1 MFIVGKGNM
10 AKSITEKNR
19 SGRIGVI
26 DIGSNTVRLVIY
38 EAPTRLPFPL
48 FNEKA
53 QCGLGRSIARTGR
66 LDEQGVE
73 AARHALGRF
82 VLLAEATGVDRLE
95 LVATAA
101 VREATDGAEFV
112 RDIERR
118 FGVRVDVIDGA
129 EEAQLAARG
138 VLSGVPDADGLLGD
152 LGGGSLDLV
161 VLEKG
166 DFGRTAT
173 LPLGHLRL
181 AENARSSADASR
193 LAAGYLEQEGWLDQ
207 IRGRNLYALGG
218 SWRAV
223 AGVMLDRLDWPLHVI
238 DNFSIA
244 PDEALDLLDYVAR
257 INPKSSPRIAGISRR
272 RVGSLPFA
280 AAALETLITRTCP
293 AQLVFSGFGMREGR
307 MLTCLPSDVRRQD
320 PLLAGCA
327 GHAERSGRFS
337 VHVEEITAWMEPLF
351 ADANVGTP
359 GTRLR
364 TAASLLSD
372 ISWSVHPDYREENA
386 FHRVLRLPFAGL
398 SHVDRAELAL
408 SVFVRYGGDLS
419 SPILSR
425 PLSLLDER
433 EITRAVIVGRALHLA
448 HTLSGGAPGLLS
460 KTRLQRD
467 RNRVVLDLGNDAAL
481 FLSEAVER
489 RLGRLAKSMDMK
501 PKIVSTAD

>member
-1 MFIVGKGNM
+1 MVERV
-10 AKSITEKNR
+10 TEKNR
-19 SGRIGVI
+19 AGRIGVI

-66 LDEQGVE
+66 LDEEGVE
-73 AARHALGRF
+73 AARLALGRF
-82 VLLAEATGVDRLE
+82 VLLAEATGVDHLE

-101 VREATDGAEFV
+101 VREATDGPEFV
-112 RDIERR
+112 ADIEKR
-118 FGVRVDVIDGA
+118 FGVKVDVIDGA

-166 DFGRTAT
+166 EFGRTET

-181 AENARSSADASR
+181 AESARTPAEASQM
-193 LAAGYLEQEGWLDQ
+193 AAGYLAQEEWLD
-207 IRGRNLYALGG
+207 IIEGRNLYALGG

-223 AGVMLDRLDWPLHVI
+223 AGVILERLDWPLHVI
-238 DNFSIA
+238 DNFSISLE
-244 PDEALDLLDYVAR
+244 EALDRLDFVAR
-257 INPKSSPRIAGISRR
+257 IDPKSWPRTASISRR
-272 RVGSLPFA
+272 RVSSLPFA
-280 AAALETLITRTCP
+280 ASALEMLIRRTRP
-293 AQLVFSGFGMREGR
+293 AQVIFSGFGMREGR
-307 MLTCLPSDVRRQD
+307 MLTCLPDDVRCQD
-320 PLLAGCA
+320 PLIAGCA

-337 VHVEEITAWMEPLF
+337 VHGEEITAWMEPLF
-351 ADANVGTP
+351 KDTETDASSV
-359 GTRLR
+359 RLR

-398 SHVDRAELAL
+398 SHEDRVELAL

-419 SPILSR
+419 SNILSR
-425 PLSLLDER
+425 PMSLLGER
-433 EITRAVIVGRALHLA
+433 ESKRAVTVGRALHLA

-460 KTRLQRD
+460 KTCLRRK
-467 RNRVVLDLGNDAAL
+467 RNRVVLDLGNDGAL
-481 FLSEAVER
+481 FVSEAVER
-489 RLGRLAKSMDMK
+489 RLGRLAKSMDLK
-501 PKIVSTAD
+501 SRIVSAES